1 MMQKQRASRRS
12 KDRQQAAVFAYC
24 GLCGGEIYL
33 GQLYY
38 EMDDRLLCP
47 ECLPEYAK
55 SYFLSRQA
63 QYEQSAQLLRVR
75 LSELRRQKKTAEDRQ
90 ELFWLDRR
98 MAALS
103 QMLRQTNE
111 LAALTAHYYERGYY
125 RNESYRI

>member
-12 KDRQQAAVFAYC
+12 KDWQQAAVFAYC

-55 SYFLSRQA
+55 SYFLSRQ
-63 QYEQSAQLLRVR
+63 R
-75 LSELRRQKKTAEDRQ
+75 TAMLPSGWHD
-90 ELFWLDRR
+90 
-98 MAALS
+98 ASGALG
-103 QMLRQTNE
+103 
-111 LAALTAHYYERGYY
+111 AV
-125 RNESYRI
+125 

>member
-55 SYFLSRQA
+55 SYFLSRQRTA
-63 QYEQSAQLLRVR
+63 MLPSSSRASAICIRNACFCT
-75 LSELRRQKKTAEDRQ
+75 S
-90 ELFWLDRR
+90 
-98 MAALS
+98 
-103 QMLRQTNE
+103 
-111 LAALTAHYYERGYY
+111 RGT
-125 RNESYRI
+125 SS

>member
-47 ECLPEYAK
+47 ECLPDGMTLLE
-55 SYFLSRQA
+55 LSA

-90 ELFWLDRR
+90 ELFWLERR
-98 MAALS
+98 MAVLS

>member
-55 SYFLSRQA
+55 SYFLSRQRA
-63 QYEQSAQLLRVR
+63 AAARPAFRAAAAEKDGGRPAGAFLAGPAHGRAVADAAADERAGRAHRALL
-75 LSELRRQKKTAEDRQ
+75 
-90 ELFWLDRR
+90 
-98 MAALS
+98 
-103 QMLRQTNE
+103 
-111 LAALTAHYYERGYY
+111 
-125 RNESYRI
+125 

>member
-1 MMQKQRASRRS
+1 MKKARSCCASGFPSCAGR
-12 KDRQQAAVFAYC
+12 K
-24 GLCGGEIYL
+24 
-33 GQLYY
+33 
-38 EMDDRLLCP
+38 
-47 ECLPEYAK
+47 
-55 SYFLSRQA
+55 
-63 QYEQSAQLLRVR
+63 
-75 LSELRRQKKTAEDRQ
+75 

>member
-55 SYFLSRQA
+55 SYFLSR